1 MQALKKKKKEFS
13 LTASGFEYDKEL
25 SRVPIKVFPALQA
38 LIANQYDLI
47 KMLQEHVPDQSIFLQ
62 SHLSELVE
70 VEETIQ
76 KEYAKYCAKREEQ
89 RKKRQEKA
97 KGIKSADQE
106 NGNIP
111 VDLEDGEPFINEP
124 LRKEDAVLDS
134 LAAALS
140 PGLPSEKFAKTSNF
154 NQTGPENKGDYDV
167 RRIAIGA
174 SIKALSNFLGRQLTD
189 MEISVIEVQVDAY
202 L

>member
-1 MQALKKKKKEFS
+1 VQALKKKKKEFS

-111 VDLEDGEPFINEP
+111 VDLEDREPFINEP
-124 LRKEDAVLDS
+124 LREEDAVLDS

>member
-47 KMLQEHVPDQSIFLQ
+47 KMLQEYVPDQSIFLQ

-124 LRKEDAVLDS
+124 LREEDAVLDS

>member
-1 MQALKKKKKEFS
+1 MKKKKKEFS

-47 KMLQEHVPDQSIFLQ
+47 KMLQEYVPDQSIFLQ

-124 LRKEDAVLDS
+124 LREEDAVLDS